1 MKSRLLVNLAL
12 LALVVVV
19 GLAAYLWPDK
29 PVEPPVRLSELNR
42 NDVTRVRVERRGS
55 PAMELEK
62 LAEGDWRMRAPF
74 STRVDRYQM
83 DRLVDLVSATAK
95 QTLPRAHLE
104 RYDLDPPSVRV
115 ALNDELFEFGAT
127 NELTNEQYVAKDDS
141 IYLIP
146 TFHGYN
152 VPMEAKKLISHRL
165 FADSEV
171 PVAFD
176 FGAWKVSR
184 DERGDWR
191 ISGRAPAKDAEISQD
206 DLQQWIA
213 EWRHAG
219 SLTAEPYRGPRA
231 RDRVTVTLADGRAVV
246 FDILARRQEVRM
258 VRTDENILYQFTDD
272 GGGRL
277 LDPYRVARRG

>member
-19 GLAAYLWPDK
+19 GLAAYFWPEK
-29 PVEPPVRLSELNR
+29 PAEPAVRLSELHR
-42 NDVTRVRVERRGS
+42 DDVTRVRVERRGS

-74 STRVDRYQM
+74 STRADRYQM
-83 DRLVDLVSATAK
+83 DRLIDLVSATAK
-95 QTLPRAHLE
+95 QTLPRARLE

-115 ALNDELFEFGAT
+115 TLNDELFEFGAT

-146 TFHGYN
+146 TFYGYN
-152 VPMEAKKLISHRL
+152 LPMDATKLISHRL
-165 FADSEV
+165 LADSEI

-184 DERGDWR
+184 DERGDWQ
-191 ISGRAPAKDAEISQD
+191 ISGRAPAKDTEISQD
-206 DLQQWIA
+206 DLQQWLA
-213 EWRHAG
+213 EWRRAG

-231 RDRVTVTLADGRAVV
+231 RERIAVTLGDGRVVV
-246 FDILARRQEVRM
+246 FDILSRRQDVRM

-277 LDPYRVARRG
+277 LDPYRVARRD